1 MQRAGDGGIEDPGTD
16 RVGLILSEL
25 DDADFDRVD
34 PPAEIWERIEASIR
48 MGGTASPKVAPRE
61 VVTGTVVEYWIDA
74 DDVVIDVGERWA
86 EFARENGAPDL
97 ATRPSRRTLW
107 SSFEGDEVRE
117 LWQLV
122 VERARRLQA
131 RVEVPLRCDAS
142 DARRW
147 FRMEITP
154 EADGRVHFR
163 CELVFE
169 EARPPVALLDVHSER
184 DVGLEPVALCSWCGQ
199 GRHGARWLDV
209 EELVAAARLL
219 ERTAVPAISYGI
231 CGTCRDEMSAEL
243 LVAGAADETGA

>member
-1 MQRAGDGGIEDPGTD
+1 MQRAGDGAIEEARTE
-16 RVGLILSEL
+16 RVRSLLSEL
-25 DDADFDRVD
+25 GDADFERVD

-48 MGGTASPKVAPRE
+48 MEGAASPKVAPRE
-61 VVTGTVVEYWIDA
+61 VATGTVVEYRIDA
-74 DDVVIDVGERWA
+74 NDVVIDVGERWA
-86 EFARENGAPDL
+86 EFARENGAPDI
-97 ATRPSRRTLW
+97 ATGPSRRTLW

-131 RVEVPLRCDAS
+131 RVEVPLRCDGP

-169 EARPPVALLDVHSER
+169 EARPSVALLDVHTER

-199 GRHGARWLDV
+199 GRHGAHWLDI

-231 CGTCRDEMSAEL
+231 CATCRDEMSAEM
-243 LVAGAADETGA
+243 LVPGAADETGA